1 MEDLE
6 IKRLKDEMRRI
17 LKKRLKENTK
27 RKDSSLAICNTL
39 RNLPVFQNAEVIL
52 AFAPM
57 QSEVDISPLYDER
70 FLFQYIEDGKIRY
83 SRAPLIKGRMG
94 FSEPQDK
101 LDIEYD
107 KALILV
113 PALAFSKDCR
123 RLGRGGGFY
132 DRYLCENKDRLY
144 SIGLSFELN
153 LLDVVPFDHHDEVLD
168 MVITE
173 SRTITRQEQK

>member
-1 MEDLE
+1 MEDME
-6 IKRLKDEMRRI
+6 IKRLKDEMRKI
-17 LKKRLKENTK
+17 LKKRLKENTA
-27 RKDSSLAICNTL
+27 RKDSSLSICNKL
-39 RNLPVFQNAEVIL
+39 SSLSIFQDADVIL

-57 QSEVDISPLYDER
+57 QSEVDIEPIYDDR
-70 FLFQYIEDGKIRY
+70 FLFPYIEDGRMKY

-94 FSEPQDK
+94 FSEPLEK
-101 LDIEYD
+101 LDIQYG

-113 PALAFSKDCR
+113 PALAFSKDLR

-132 DRYLCENKDRLY
+132 DRYLSENKDRLY

-153 LLDVVPFDHHDEVLD
+153 LLDVVPYDHHDEVLD
-168 MVITE
+168 MIITE